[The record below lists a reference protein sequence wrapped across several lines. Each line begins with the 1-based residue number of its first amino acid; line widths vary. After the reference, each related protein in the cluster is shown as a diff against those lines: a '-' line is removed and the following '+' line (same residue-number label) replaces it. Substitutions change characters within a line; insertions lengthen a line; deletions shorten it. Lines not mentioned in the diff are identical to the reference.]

1 MPLVA
6 VPCLTRGIPQGGLKL
21 SPRLSHTIQSH
32 GRRLLTPGLIGFPF
46 LARLP
51 SISLVWSDLFRDK
64 KKPKSIFTM
73 PEIETLDDEV
83 FFCLICNLFSFVF
96 GIFFSLPSSYNDAIL
111 SVHVLSVRCV
121 TFPTISIIDFN
132 LY

>member
-1 MPLVA
+1 
-6 VPCLTRGIPQGGLKL
+6 
-21 SPRLSHTIQSH
+21 
-32 GRRLLTPGLIGFPF
+32 
-46 LARLP
+46 
-51 SISLVWSDLFRDK
+51 
-64 KKPKSIFTM
+64 M

-96 GIFFSLPSSYNDAIL
+96 GIFFSLPSSYNDVIL

>member
-1 MPLVA
+1 
-6 VPCLTRGIPQGGLKL
+6 
-21 SPRLSHTIQSH
+21 
-32 GRRLLTPGLIGFPF
+32 
-46 LARLP
+46 
-51 SISLVWSDLFRDK
+51 
-64 KKPKSIFTM
+64 M

-96 GIFFSLPSSYNDAIL
+96 GIFLSLPSSYNDAIL